1 MKAHAARAPRWAACL
16 FALELLATPC
26 ARVQAQPT
34 SAPAP
39 PPAYEDRLIGG
50 NLAPDISLGDAYSYD
65 STGLARAIRI
75 DAVTSVLESQGANPT
90 PTVHENG
97 IVADAQWETA
107 TYGDWSAAGAVR
119 IGGVDERFIGSSDN
133 NLSFALHQRGM
144 PFDGGWQADNALGD
158 LNLPLVGLERAQP
171 RFMLSS
177 GTMLGATT
185 EWRGPDGLQFVAGGG
200 EPGVLN
206 GIKVP
211 VFDTL
216 GGSTASLGAQWSP
229 SPQWAVG
236 GQYAGARDANLYYQP
251 PGDSVLPPEIGS
263 PRISSNT
270 GIVSAAWQQD
280 HTHAQFNLIDGTLDG
295 NSNAFGAWT
304 DASLTRG
311 PYTQSF
317 GAFYIEPNLAWG
329 NQLIFSNAEGGY
341 YRLDYQTRRWSANF
355 GIDEVLPVSGQG
367 VSSTYLNGNARYQ
380 VDRDTGIG
388 AVTNLLLS
396 HDGSSETAWSLEGYL
411 DQANPWGTGR
421 VQLGYATSMQA
432 EDISATVQQSWTLR
446 TGLRLATSVAVDS
459 GHSAP
464 TAGLP
469 AQDTTV
475 VRLAAY
481 GGGDLT
487 ARLSIDG
494 NVQWATAV
502 QGRAAPSTSAD
513 VSLVC
518 QLARSWELL
527 FTYYENHFG
536 SWTPLTVTSP
546 LTPPVPTPQASQGQ
560 QGLFLTLRWQ
570 QSRGGHFVPLGGA
583 PGAGSGRLTGVVYL
597 DANENGRYDAGEA
610 GAPNVTVI
618 LDGRFST
625 RTDINGRFDFP
636 AVVAGHH
643 VLTVQSDNLALPWA
657 LVNQGRTEVDVTT
670 RDRIDVNI
678 AAVRLK

>member
-1 MKAHAARAPRWAACL
+1 MKAHAARAPGGAACL

-26 ARVQAQPT
+26 AQAQPT

-39 PPAYEDRLIGG
+39 PPAYEDRIIGG
-50 NLAPDISLGDAYSYD
+50 NLSPDISLGDGYSYD
-65 STGLARAIRI
+65 STGLARAIRV
-75 DAVTSVLESQGANPT
+75 DAVTSVIESQGANPT

-97 IVADAQWETA
+97 IVADAQGETA
-107 TYGDWSAAGAVR
+107 TYGDWSANGAVR
-119 IGGVDERFIGSSDN
+119 IGGSDERFLGSSAN

-216 GGSTASLGAQWSP
+216 GGSTAALGAQWSP
-229 SPQWAVG
+229 SPQWTLG
-236 GQYAGARDANLYYQP
+236 GEYAGARDANLYYQP
-251 PGDSVLPPEIGS
+251 PGDSVLPPEIGI

-270 GIVSAAWQQD
+270 GIVSAAWQEGR
-280 HTHAQFNLIDGTLDG
+280 THAQFNFIDGTLDG
-295 NSNAFGAWT
+295 NNNALGAWT
-304 DASLTRG
+304 DASVTRG

-329 NQLIFSNAEGGY
+329 NQLILSNAEGGY

-355 GIDEVLPVSGQG
+355 GIDEVLPVSGLG
-367 VSSTYLNGNARYQ
+367 VSSTFLNGNARYQ

-388 AVTNLLLS
+388 AVSNLLLS

-411 DQANPWGTGR
+411 DQANLWGTGR
-421 VQLGYATSMQA
+421 VQLGYATSTEA
-432 EDISATVQQSWTLR
+432 NNLSATVQQSWTLR

-469 AQDTTV
+469 AQDTTL

-518 QLARSWELL
+518 QVARAWQLL
-527 FTYYENHFG
+527 FTYYENRIG
-536 SWTPLTVTSP
+536 SWTPLSVTSP

-560 QGLFLTLRWQ
+560 QGIFLTLRWQ
-570 QSRGGHFVPLGGA
+570 QSRGGHFMPLGGA

-625 RTDINGRFDFP
+625 RTDANGRFDFP
-636 AVVAGHH
+636 AIVAGHH
-643 VLTVQSDNLALPWA
+643 VLTVQPDNLPLPWT

-678 AAVRLK
+678 PAMRLK

>member
-1 MKAHAARAPRWAACL
+1 MKAHAARAPGGAACL

-26 ARVQAQPT
+26 AQAQPT

-39 PPAYEDRLIGG
+39 PPAYEDRIIGG
-50 NLAPDISLGDAYSYD
+50 NLSPDISLGDGYSYD
-65 STGLARAIRI
+65 STGLARAIRV
-75 DAVTSVLESQGANPT
+75 DAVTSVIESQGANPT

-107 TYGDWSAAGAVR
+107 TYGDWSANGAVR
-119 IGGVDERFIGSSDN
+119 IGGSDERFLGSSAN

-216 GGSTASLGAQWSP
+216 GGSTAALGAQWSP
-229 SPQWAVG
+229 SPQWTLG
-236 GQYAGARDANLYYQP
+236 GEYAGARDANLYYQP
-251 PGDSVLPPEIGS
+251 PGDSVLPPEIGI

-270 GIVSAAWQQD
+270 GIVSAAWQEGR
-280 HTHAQFNLIDGTLDG
+280 THAQFNFIDGTLDG
-295 NSNAFGAWT
+295 NNNALGAWT
-304 DASLTRG
+304 DASVTRG

-329 NQLIFSNAEGGY
+329 NQLILSNAEGGY

-355 GIDEVLPVSGQG
+355 GIDEVLPVSGLG
-367 VSSTYLNGNARYQ
+367 VSSTFLNGNARYQ

-388 AVTNLLLS
+388 AVSNLLLS

-421 VQLGYATSMQA
+421 VQLGYATSTEA
-432 EDISATVQQSWTLR
+432 NNLSATVQQSWTLR

-469 AQDTTV
+469 AQDTTL

-518 QLARSWELL
+518 QVARAWQLL
-527 FTYYENHFG
+527 FTYYENRIG
-536 SWTPLTVTSP
+536 SWTPLSVTSP

-560 QGLFLTLRWQ
+560 QGIFLTLRWQ
-570 QSRGGHFVPLGGA
+570 QSRGGHFMPLGGA

-625 RTDINGRFDFP
+625 RTDANGRFDFP
-636 AVVAGHH
+636 AIVAGHH
-643 VLTVQSDNLALPWA
+643 VLTVQPDNLPLPWT

-678 AAVRLK
+678 PAMRLK